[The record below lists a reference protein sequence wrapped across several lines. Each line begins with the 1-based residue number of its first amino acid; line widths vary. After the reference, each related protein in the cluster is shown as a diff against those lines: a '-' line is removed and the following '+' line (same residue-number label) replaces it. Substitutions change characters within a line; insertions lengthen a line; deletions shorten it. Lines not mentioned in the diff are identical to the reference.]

1 MTDFFAEKA
10 RKLAARRTPAE
21 VEQER
26 KNREAQEAWA
36 RKPRS
41 EKPMTSC
48 AFSKAGRYTRNDEAI
63 AFFQQDPATRG
74 KGAEPTVADL
84 RKEVQESHPDH
95 GGSAEKFI
103 AAKKKLDKA
112 RGRK

>member
-1 MTDFFAEKA
+1 MDFFAEKA
-10 RKLAARRTPAE
+10 AKLAARRTPSE
-21 VEQER
+21 IEQER
-26 KNREAQEAWA
+26 RNKEAAEAWA

-48 AFSKAGRYTRNDEAI
+48 AFTKAGKYTRNEEAI
-63 AFFQQDPATRG
+63 AFFSQDPATRG

-84 RKEVQESHPDH
+84 RKEVQESHPDR

-103 AAKKKLDKA
+103 AAKKRLDKA